1 MNQLPPPHRVRAISQ
16 PDPEVPEGVYRA
28 LLGVQESVE
37 TLSQTVAL
45 GRAEDAIKFTTLTEA
60 VAKVVANDRT
70 HIAKIFGIVAGAVVS
85 LAGVVVAARPA
96 PVPPQVTAVR
106 SQADLD
112 LDECRPLQPGS
123 YERAECF
130 ERVSRGPARR

>member
-1 MNQLPPPHRVRAISQ
+1 MSRLPPPRPRAISQ
-16 PDPEVPEGVYRA
+16 PDPEVPESVYVA
-28 LLGVQESVE
+28 LKGVQDSVE
-37 TLSQTVAL
+37 SLARTVAT
-45 GRAEDAIKFTTLTEA
+45 GRAEDAIKFATLTDA
-60 VAKVVANDRT
+60 VAKVAANDRT

-96 PVPPQVTAVR
+96 PVPAQVTAVR

-130 ERVSRGPARR
+130 ERVSRGPQKH